1 MTTNYKAV
9 QFDSIQVGDELP
21 SFEIAESQETIDGAA
36 FVTDGDQVMPRNVHT
51 DPEFAA
57 EGLFAGTVNA
67 GITTMAYVNQMLE
80 QRFPASS
87 FYDGG
92 GLVFKAI
99 DPFRPGRYREFHGQG
114 RRQAGGGRKHDR
126 RVPGPGAQPARQA
139 HGRRRGDP
147 GIGQGRRS
155 GKLNGKSAP
164 VELERP
170 ESAH

>member
-36 FVTDGDQVMPRNVHT
+36 FVIDGDQVMPRNVHT

-99 DPFRPGRYREFHGQG
+99 DPFRPGDTVSFTGKVVAKRVEDGNMIVECQVQG
-114 RRQAGGGRKHDR
+114 HNQL
-126 RVPGPGAQPARQA
+126 
-139 HGRRRGDP
+139 
-147 GIGQGRRS
+147 
-155 GKLNGKSAP
+155 GKLMGVAEATLVLAKAAGQVS
-164 VELERP
+164 
-170 ESAH
+170 